1 MDIVSTSPASFSQL
15 YGSHH
20 SWLLGLLRRRLSNRW
35 DAADLAQDTFIRVLK
50 RPPDQADA
58 VRERS
63 YLATIARGLC
73 IDHWRR
79 RQLEQAWLQSLA
91 DRPQAV
97 QPSPEQ
103 RAIIVET
110 LYEVDAML
118 ARLPRKVSDA
128 FLLAQ
133 LHGLTYKQI
142 AVQLGVCERMVK
154 KYMAQA
160 LLHCAVLEA
169 ELDGLLVE

>member
-1 MDIVSTSPASFSQL
+1 
-15 YGSHH
+15 
-20 SWLLGLLRRRLSNRW
+20 
-35 DAADLAQDTFIRVLK
+35 
-50 RPPDQADA
+50 
-58 VRERS
+58 
-63 YLATIARGLC
+63 
-73 IDHWRR
+73 
-79 RQLEQAWLQSLA
+79 
-91 DRPQAV
+91 
-97 QPSPEQ
+97 
-103 RAIIVET
+103 
-110 LYEVDAML
+110 ML

-142 AVQLGVCERMVK
+142 ALQLGVCERMVK